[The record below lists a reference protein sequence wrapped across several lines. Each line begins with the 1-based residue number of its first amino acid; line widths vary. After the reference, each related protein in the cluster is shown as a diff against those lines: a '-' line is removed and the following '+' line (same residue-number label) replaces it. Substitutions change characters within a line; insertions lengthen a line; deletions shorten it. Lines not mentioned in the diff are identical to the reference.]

1 MSDGPMRQVLA
12 PVAAWARALG
22 SAMRASIPAMVL
34 LSAAAHADTLHR
46 FALIAG
52 NDTGGADTRPLSYA
66 RDDARKMH
74 DLLTRLG
81 GVSPADAKLL
91 LDDDAKDFLVA
102 LSELEQRARA
112 AQARGERTALFV
124 YYSGH
129 AKDGALRL
137 GDSRLAFDALKR
149 RLADAPVDIRIAIL
163 DSCRSGALTR
173 TKGARKAPAFDVES
187 GAARDARGVVILTS
201 SAADED
207 SQESDALGGSYFSH
221 HLASGL
227 LGDADRS
234 GDGRVT
240 LFEAY
245 SHAYARTVADTADS
259 SAGPQHP
266 TFSYDLAG
274 NGDLVLTDLR
284 ASAEGLVVPGN
295 APAGSYYF
303 VDPAGLVVAELDKAV
318 DTERRVALA
327 PGTYRVK
334 RRLSDRLRIGE
345 VEVARGRTT
354 ILQEPRF
361 KDAPFSDDPVKG
373 AMLNKGAWWAFGLT
387 GGFQS
392 FFDPQTRQSLFLS
405 VPLFGA
411 EAELHD
417 YFRRDWV
424 WGFDAAVG
432 GTNGVLSLPTLAG
445 PAYRYSVVNVGTS
458 LTAEWPVG
466 RFSPF
471 VGVRVAY
478 LIMGR
483 KFDDA
488 AFPDQ
493 RFAMVSPGLATGAR
507 FQLTRKLNLTARS
520 RLQYL
525 QYTVDAQRSLG
536 FWELAAL
543 LTYQP

>member
-1 MSDGPMRQVLA
+1 
-12 PVAAWARALG
+12 
-22 SAMRASIPAMVL
+22 MRASIPAL
-34 LSAAAHADTLHR
+34 LLASTAARADTLHR

-81 GVSPADAKLL
+81 GVAPADAKLL

-102 LSELEQRARA
+102 LSDLEQRARA

-137 GDSRLAFDALKR
+137 GTSQLGFDALKR

-173 TKGARKAPAFDVES
+173 SKGARKAPAFDVES

-284 ASAEGLVVPGN
+284 AAAEGLVVPGN
-295 APAGSYYF
+295 APAGAYYF
-303 VDPAGLVVAELDKAV
+303 VDPSGSVVAELDKAA

-373 AMLNKGAWWAFGLT
+373 AVLDKGAFWTFGLT

-458 LTAEWPVG
+458 LTAGWPMG
-466 RFSPF
+466 RVSPF

-483 KFDDA
+483 KFDDG
-488 AFPDQ
+488 AFADQ

-507 FQLTRKLNLTARS
+507 FQLTRRLNLTART

-543 LTYQP
+543 LTYEP